1 MQSREG
7 VEKQKTAE
15 LVSKYQ
21 TLKSD
26 YEAKVC
32 EPMCVYYVYV
42 CTWMYMHVCV

>member
-21 TLKSD
+21 ALKSD

-32 EPMCVYYVYV
+32 EPMH
-42 CTWMYMHVCV
+42 MHALGCMCMCLCVCV